1 MFMKAILHNKED
13 DLHFLLKCLVEELEE
28 TSLIKKEDDDD
39 FFLDPKSNA
48 DDKLEETIFS
58 EDSLQDLVEQDALK
72 ESKFDEIKEEDFIG
86 EGKDAKQVKAKVMN
100 KLTSGF
106 YADAKQAIEAE
117 QKKSPKPLTRQQR
130 EKIAFDLR
138 EKAYKKFISEGKPL
152 EIKGKDFEYKW
163 SVDEIKATWK
173 EYTADRDNELRR
185 QQYVKDTMEL
195 KYTKNLLNSF
205 MLKKPDSFSLLDS
218 KITPP
223 TKFNLPPKDSLDALL
238 LTSKIYEREV
248 KRGMTKRHP
257 KGTKEYTMI
266 KEYFDALDVEDEKI
280 GLAQLEKTK
289 VAEIKDD
296 TKRAKKIEE
305 IEKIIEDATEE
316 KKKLHAGID
325 EKLPKDAE
333 GNPIWVAEFKLTD
346 EEKKEYQDRIKE
358 LESKVGVEKDN
369 KGTETKYFEE
379 LQTSSKKVSP
389 IQVMQADGELAG
401 QAKQLK
407 KLLGQQAVKD
417 YLQGKKNPLE
427 DKVLTAYM
435 KGSYSEDKLKEF
447 LRTDAKGK
455 KIKDKAKG
463 KRIPLGDGESLKR
476 EAYRRIY
483 NYLEL
488 LTEKIKETTK
498 SGNLKRKLVE
508 LRDKLTEHNTK
519 MFADLDTNKK
529 SRATKYTSAAYRT
542 LFQSLKEMKE
552 ISDKRNTSD
561 NKRMV
566 YAKKVLD
573 NEKYGMTLM
582 RDLMNIAMGQKIK
595 KPPKKQKDDS
605 KEPSEESKLQD
616 EIKELKEKIDKFKN
630 KKDKN
635 MEEMKEYFNLQEELP
650 KKMKELREK
659 VEGMKG
665 KVSGARKDG
674 GSVEGT
680 PAGLRQQKKE
690 RERKRGKLPPPKERE
705 ELSEYEQFIR
715 DVEYGVSTVKRR
727 AVKENPKFVERYL
740 KENPDDKKYI
750 GELKKAEEPF
760 GEKTGLNAFRF
771 FDVDMIQRQYV
782 ITERET
788 ALDEKDKNYNTIK
801 EFANKIK
808 DILSDK
814 KIMSAIEKTYS
825 KLTGGVVFG
834 QDKESADKRKEVSE
848 ALASL
853 KPFISERRRIKKL
866 LRPIPDFL
874 VKELIADEEKLSKGF
889 LNFLTMLDKMQIVDV
904 SNILIDN
911 NKLIS
916 DKNKVKGIGGNP
928 YYNIFNKPIAVPLTY
943 KDTKEIKSLFDYDE
957 KLSEELIQSTKDEY
971 SENTNSF
978 LRDYWNVIIAKI
990 KDDMDELG
998 SVYDMGK
1005 KEGAYA
1011 EQGKKKLD
1019 GTNIAREFQAIHN
1032 PSNKKKKAF
1041 DEFFLALDKKQD
1053 GKVFFREVEDLVK
1066 SIIKLQK
1073 KYRIKENKTSE
1084 PNLNEIAREYSIEA
1098 IRRMDKVIDDK
1109 EITEPSQDTLSE
1121 KESEKETERITA
1133 QLKPLQ
1139 DKLKEMRN
1147 DDEADEEELANLMQK
1162 IKGLKRTIDK
1172 LKVEQTVKT
1181 TFGNKIYRFT
1191 SPIPISVNDGE
1202 KIIMGAL
1209 EPLANQ
1215 KMADSIEGLFEIDI
1229 DDSVLIEAL
1238 EKQFLN
1244 YFKKNKEEVKEII
1257 VEGKQIYDFQT
1268 AMLEQIEDEFEDL
1281 IKTFKSKNNVVDM
1294 SKAKIDMDGA
1304 KLKELLVEETIGEEL
1319 AKILDNDLTGIYDSY
1334 VKNLTKVKERHER
1347 NMKNAEK
1354 ILQKLSLS
1362 FRPKTKRESE
1372 QIQTIPKEQG
1382 DEEE

>member
-39 FFLDPKSNA
+39 FFDPKSRA
-48 DDKLEETIFS
+48 DDKLEDSIFAET
-58 EDSLQDLVEQDALK
+58 SLQDMVEQDALK
-72 ESKFDEIKEEDFIG
+72 ESKFDEIKEEDFIE

-117 QKKSPKPLTRQQR
+117 QKKNPTPLTRQQR

-152 EIKGKDFEYKW
+152 HIKTSKLDFKW
-163 SVDEIKATWK
+163 SVDDIKATWK

-185 QQYVKDTMEL
+185 RQYVKDTTEL
-195 KYTKNLLNSF
+195 KYRKNLLNSF
-205 MLKKPDSFSLLDS
+205 IVKKP
-218 KITPP
+218 IP
-223 TKFNLPPKDSLDALL
+223 LPMTL

-280 GLAQLEKTK
+280 GLAQLEKRK
-289 VAEIKDD
+289 VAKIKDD

-305 IEKIIEDATEE
+305 IEKIIENATEE

-379 LQTSSKKVSP
+379 IQRSSKKVSP

-407 KLLGQQAVKD
+407 NLLGQQAVKD
-417 YLQGKKNPLE
+417 YLQDKKNPLE

-447 LRTDAKGK
+447 LLTDAKGGGEPK
-455 KIKDKAKG
+455 LGSRDKAKG

-498 SGNLKRKLVE
+498 SGNLKRKLKQ
-508 LRDKLTEHNTK
+508 LQDKMKEHNTK
-519 MFADLDTNKK
+519 MFTYLDTTKTT
-529 SRATKYTSAAYRT
+529 RARKYTPEAYRT
-542 LFQSLKEMKE
+542 LFKSLKEMKE
-552 ISDKRNTSD
+552 ISNKKDTSD
-561 NKRMV
+561 SKRLLL
-566 YAKKVLD
+566 AKKVLD

-582 RDLMNIAMGQKIK
+582 RDLMNIAMGRKVE
-595 KPPKKQKDDS
+595 KPPEEQKDDS

-630 KKDKN
+630 KEDKN
-635 MEEMKEYFNLQEELP
+635 MEDMKEYFNLQDELP

-674 GSVEGT
+674 GSFEGT
-680 PAGLRQQKKE
+680 PASLREQQEEK
-690 RERKRGKLPPPKERE
+690 ERKRGKLPPPKERE
-705 ELSEYEQFIR
+705 ELSEYEEFR
-715 DVEYGVSTVKRR
+715 REVEYGVSTVKRR

-740 KENPDDKKYI
+740 KENPDNKKYI

-782 ITERET
+782 ITERE
-788 ALDEKDKNYNTIK
+788 APLSNKDKNYAEIEK
-801 EFANKIK
+801 LANGIK

-814 KIMSAIEKTYS
+814 KIMSAIEETYS

-874 VKELIADEEKLSKGF
+874 VKEMIADEEKLSKN
-889 LNFLTMLDKMQIVDV
+889 LLLLLKTLERIQIVDV
-904 SNILIDN
+904 SNILVDN
-911 NKLIS
+911 NKLVS
-916 DKNKVKGIGGNP
+916 DKNKVKGIGGGP
-928 YYNIFNKPIAVPLTY
+928 YYNIFNKPIAVPISPIVFDEEEQTLTVFSNPKGD
-943 KDTKEIKSLFDYDE
+943 KDFQDKI
-957 KLSEELIQSTKDEY
+957 IQATKDEY
-971 SENTNSF
+971 SENSNSF
-978 LRDYWNVIIAKI
+978 LRDYWNVVIERLK
-990 KDDMDELG
+990 KDIQEIGEVEEDEKG
-998 SVYDMGK
+998 RKKVFMYDYSISEL
-1005 KEGAYA
+1005 KENTEKYY
-1011 EQGKKKLD
+1011 K
-1019 GTNIAREFQAIHN
+1019 TISN
-1032 PSNKKKKAF
+1032 PTSRKKKAF
-1041 DEFFLALDKKQD
+1041 DEFFLALDEKQD
-1053 GKVFFREVEDLVK
+1053 GKAFFREVEDLVK

-1073 KYRIKENKTSE
+1073 TYRTKKSKTSE
-1084 PNLNEIAREYSIEA
+1084 PNLNEIAREYSIET
-1098 IRRMDKVIDDK
+1098 IRRMDKAIDDK
-1109 EITEPSQDTLSE
+1109 EITEPSQDALSE
-1121 KESEKETERITA
+1121 EDSEKETKRITA

-1139 DKLKEMRN
+1139 DKLKEMRK
-1147 DDEADEEELANLMQK
+1147 DDEADEEELSNLIQE
-1162 IKGLKRTIDK
+1162 IKTLKRTIDE
-1172 LKVEQTVKT
+1172 LKAEQTVKT
-1181 TFGNKIYRFT
+1181 TFGNKTYRFT
-1191 SPIPISVNDGE
+1191 SPIPISVDSG
-1202 KIIMGAL
+1202 KAIIMGAL
-1209 EPLANQ
+1209 QPIANQ
-1215 KMADSIEGLFEIDI
+1215 KMVSSVEGIFETDI
-1229 DDSVLIEAL
+1229 DDSVLIQAL

-1244 YFKKNKEEVKEII
+1244 YFKKNKEVKEVI
-1257 VEGKQIYDFQT
+1257 VEGKEVYDFQT
-1268 AMLEQIEDEFEDL
+1268 AMLEQIEDDFKDL

-1294 SKAKIDMDGA
+1294 SKVKINMDGA

-1319 AKILDNDLTGIYDSY
+1319 AKILDNDLTDIYDSY
-1334 VKNLTKVKERHER
+1334 VKNLTKVKERHEQ

-1354 ILQKLSLS
+1354 ISQS
-1362 FRPKTKRESE
+1362 FTPKTPE
-1372 QIQTIPKEQG
+1372 QRAKIDEEIRQYLEGDKPKKQG
-1382 DEEE
+1382 DEKE

>member
-13 DLHFLLKCLVEELEE
+13 DLHFLLKCLVEEVENQH
-28 TSLIKKEDDDD
+28 TIRKADDEDDDS
-39 FFLDPKSNA
+39 FFDSKSNA

-72 ESKFDEIKEEDFIG
+72 ESKFDEIKEEDFVG

-117 QKKSPKPLTRQQR
+117 QKKSPTPLTRQQR
-130 EKIAFDLR
+130 EKVAFDLR

-152 EIKGKDFEYKW
+152 HIKTSKLDFKW
-163 SVDEIKATWK
+163 SVDEIKATWE

-185 QQYVKDTMEL
+185 QQYVKDRAEL
-195 KYTKNLLNSF
+195 KTKKQLLNSF
-205 MLKKPDSFSLLDS
+205 DSSKNEKTLKNSRDNITLALQQLIRIDKEFNSNYKKEIKMFGLTPIKSGKQDSQFFGAGLEPKRLAEKEKRFRIEVRKYEEALDS
-218 KITPP
+218 AVNKYNTF
-223 TKFNLPPKDSLDALL
+223 KSW
-238 LTSKIYEREV
+238 YGEEV

-266 KEYFDALDVEDEKI
+266 KEYFDALDVEDKKI
-280 GLAQLEKTK
+280 GLAQLEKED
-289 VAEIKDD
+289 VAKIKDA
-296 TKRAKKIEE
+296 TKRAEKIEE

-358 LESKVGVEKDN
+358 LETKTQKDEKFF
-369 KGTETKYFEE
+369 KE
-379 LQTSSKKVSP
+379 LQRSTKKVSP

-407 KLLGQQAVKD
+407 KLLEQQAVKD

-447 LRTDAKGK
+447 LRTDAKGGGESK
-455 KIKDKAKG
+455 LSSRDKAKG

-498 SGNLKRKLVE
+498 SGNLKRKLKQ
-508 LRDKLTEHNTK
+508 LQDKMKEHNTK

-582 RDLMNIAMGQKIK
+582 RDLMNIAMGQKLE

-665 KVSGARKDG
+665 KVSGAKKEDRNYQ
-674 GSVEGT
+674 GT
-680 PAGLRQQKKE
+680 PADLRS
-690 RERKRGKLPPPKERE
+690 KRLR
-705 ELSEYEQFIR
+705 
-715 DVEYGVSTVKRR
+715 
-727 AVKENPKFVERYL
+727 
-740 KENPDDKKYI
+740 
-750 GELKKAEEPF
+750 KAEEPF

-771 FDVDMIQRQYV
+771 FDVDMIQGQYV
-782 ITERET
+782 IIERET
-788 ALDEKDKNYNTIK
+788 ALDEKDNNYNKIK

-866 LRPIPDFL
+866 LKPIPDFL
-874 VKELIADEEKLSKGF
+874 VKELIADEEKLSKVF
-889 LNFLTMLDKMQIVDV
+889 LNFLTTLDKMQIVDV
-904 SNILIDN
+904 SNILVDN

-943 KDTKEIKSLFDYDE
+943 KDTKGIKSLFDYDE

-990 KDDMDELG
+990 KKDTDKLG
-998 SVYDMGK
+998 SIYDMGK

-1032 PSNKKKKAF
+1032 PSIKRKKAF
-1041 DEFFLALDKKQD
+1041 DEFFLALDEKQD
-1053 GKVFFREVEDLVK
+1053 GKAFFREVEDLVE
-1066 SIIKLQK
+1066 SIIKLQTTYTTK
-1073 KYRIKENKTSE
+1073 KTKTSE
-1084 PNLNEIAREYSIEA
+1084 LNLNQIAKEYSIET

-1121 KESEKETERITA
+1121 EDSEKETERITA

-1139 DKLKEMRN
+1139 DKLEEMRK
-1147 DDEADEEELANLMQK
+1147 DDEADEQELSNLIQE
-1162 IKGLKRTIDK
+1162 IKKLKRKIDE
-1172 LKVEQTVKT
+1172 LKAKQTVKT
-1181 TFGNKIYRFT
+1181 TFGNKTYRFT
-1191 SPIPISVNDGE
+1191 SPIPISVDDG
-1202 KIIMGAL
+1202 KTIIMGAL
-1209 EPLANQ
+1209 QPIANQ
-1215 KMADSIEGLFEIDI
+1215 KMISSVEGIFETDI
-1229 DDSVLIEAL
+1229 DDSILIQAL

-1257 VEGKQIYDFQT
+1257 VEGKEIYDFQT

-1294 SKAKIDMDGA
+1294 SKVKINMDGS

-1319 AKILDNDLTGIYDSY
+1319 AKILDNDLADIYDSY
-1334 VKNLTKVKERHER
+1334 VKNLTKVKERHEQ
-1347 NMKNAEK
+1347 NIKNAEK
-1354 ILQKLSLS
+1354 ISQKLSLS

-1372 QIQTIPKEQG
+1372 QIQTIPKKQG

>member
-1 MFMKAILHNKED
+1 MFIKAILHNKED
-13 DLHFLLKCLVEELEE
+13 DLHFLLKCLVEELENN
-28 TSLIKKEDDDD
+28 TILKKEDSLSDDIYGNTD
-39 FFLDPKSNA
+39 SLANQVNSYQETL
-48 DDKLEETIFS
+48 LEEETK
-58 EDSLQDLVEQDALK
+58 ETDSK
-72 ESKFDEIKEEDFIG
+72 ESK
-86 EGKDAKQVKAKVMN
+86 DAIAMN

-106 YADAKQAIEAE
+106 YGDVQQAIKDE

-130 EKIAFDLR
+130 EKISFDLR
-138 EKAYKKFISEGKPL
+138 EKAYKKFISEEKPL

-163 SVDEIKATWK
+163 SVDEIKATWE

-185 QQYVKDTMEL
+185 QQYVKDRAEL
-195 KYTKNLLNSF
+195 KSKKQLLNSF
-205 MLKKPDSFSLLDS
+205 DSSKNEKTLKNSRDNITLALQQLIRIDKEFNSNYKKEIKMFGLTPIKSGKQDSQFFGAGLEPKRLAEKEKRFRIEVRKYEEAYDS
-218 KITPP
+218 AVNKYNTF
-223 TKFNLPPKDSLDALL
+223 KSWYGK
-238 LTSKIYEREV
+238 EV

-257 KGTKEYTMI
+257 KGTKEYKI
-266 KEYFDALDVEDEKI
+266 IQDYFDALDVEDEKI
-280 GLAQLEKTK
+280 GLAQLEKPK

-346 EEKKEYQDRIKE
+346 EEKKESQDRIKE
-358 LESKVGVEKDN
+358 LETKTQKDEKFF
-369 KGTETKYFEE
+369 KEI
-379 LQTSSKKVSP
+379 QRSSKKVSP

-447 LRTDAKGK
+447 LRTDAKGGGEPK
-455 KIKDKAKG
+455 LSSRDKAGG
-463 KRIPLGDGESLKR
+463 KRIPLGDGKSLKT

-498 SGNLKRKLVE
+498 SGNLKRKLGKIQ
-508 LRDKLTEHNTK
+508 DKMKEHNTK
-519 MFADLDTNKK
+519 MFADLDTTKTT
-529 SRATKYTSAAYRT
+529 RANKYTTAAYRT
-542 LFQSLKEMKE
+542 LFNSLKEMKE
-552 ISDKRNTSD
+552 ISNKRNTSD
-561 NKRMV
+561 SKRLLL
-566 YAKKVLD
+566 AKKVLD

-582 RDLMNIAMGQKIK
+582 RDLMNIAMGQKLE

-616 EIKELKEKIDKFKN
+616 KIKRIREKISESDKEFKALEDKMKGKGLSGEETTKYLDF
-630 KKDKN
+630 KKDK
-635 MEEMKEYFNLQEELP
+635 EDLADKV
-650 KKMKELREK
+650 KELTTKLR
-659 VEGMKG
+659 G
-665 KVSGARKDG
+665 KVSGAKKEDKNYQ
-674 GSVEGT
+674 GT
-680 PAGLRQQKKE
+680 PADLRS
-690 RERKRGKLPPPKERE
+690 KRLR
-705 ELSEYEQFIR
+705 
-715 DVEYGVSTVKRR
+715 
-727 AVKENPKFVERYL
+727 
-740 KENPDDKKYI
+740 
-750 GELKKAEEPF
+750 KAEEPF

-782 ITERET
+782 ITERE
-788 ALDEKDKNYNTIK
+788 APLSSKDKNYAQIEK
-801 EFANKIK
+801 FANGIK

-814 KIMSAIEKTYS
+814 KIMSAIEETYS

-874 VKELIADEEKLSKGF
+874 VKEMIADEEKLSKGF
-889 LNFLTMLDKMQIVDV
+889 LNFLTTLDKMQIVDV
-904 SNILIDN
+904 SNILVDN

-916 DKNKVKGIGGNP
+916 DKNKVKGIGGSP
-928 YYNIFNKPIAVPLTY
+928 YYNIFNKTIAVL
-943 KDTKEIKSLFDYDE
+943 KIDALSMVEGDKKLQDE
-957 KLSEELIQSTKDEY
+957 FIQATKDEY
-971 SENTNSF
+971 SENSNSF
-978 LRDYWNVIIAKI
+978 LRDYWNVVIKKI
-990 KDDMDELG
+990 TDDMDDLG
-998 SVYDMGK
+998 SIYDMGRE
-1005 KEGAYA
+1005 EGAYA

-1019 GTNIAREFQAIHN
+1019 GSDIAREFQAIHN

-1041 DEFFLALDKKQD
+1041 DDFFLALDEKQD
-1053 GKVFFREVEDLVK
+1053 GKVFFKEVEDLVK

-1073 KYRIKENKTSE
+1073 AYRTKESKTSE
-1084 PNLNEIAREYSIEA
+1084 PNLNEIAREYSIET
-1098 IRRMDKVIDDK
+1098 IRRMDKAIDDK
-1109 EITEPSQDTLSE
+1109 EITEPSQDALSE
-1121 KESEKETERITA
+1121 EDSEKETKRITA

-1139 DKLKEMRN
+1139 DKLKEMRK
-1147 DDEADEEELANLMQK
+1147 DDEADEEELSNLIQE
-1162 IKGLKRTIDK
+1162 IKTLKRTLDE
-1172 LKVEQTVKT
+1172 LKAEQTVKT

-1229 DDSVLIEAL
+1229 DDSVLIQAL

-1244 YFKKNKEEVKEII
+1244 YFKKNKEEVK
-1257 VEGKQIYDFQT
+1257 GKEIYDFQT
-1268 AMLEQIEDEFEDL
+1268 AMLEQIEDDFKDL
-1281 IKTFKSKNNVVDM
+1281 IKTFKSRNNVVDM
-1294 SKAKIDMDGA
+1294 SKAKINMDGA

-1319 AKILDNDLTGIYDSY
+1319 AKILDNDLTDIYDSY
-1334 VKNLTKVKERHER
+1334 VKNLTKVKERHEQ

-1354 ILQKLSLS
+1354 ISQS
-1362 FRPKTKRESE
+1362 FTPKTKE
-1372 QIQTIPKEQG
+1372 QRAKIDEEIRQYLEG